1 MPDPEKLLN
10 TVRKAADL
18 TRTTPGR
25 SGRLIRVPP
34 DDEVMVVGDLHGHIG
49 NFQLMLKAADLA
61 RNPRRHLV
69 VQELIHGSFR
79 YVDGSEKSHQAVD
92 LWSALKCQ
100 FPQRVHYL
108 PGNHELAQ
116 WTNRPISKSDVDL
129 NANFLDGVRSA
140 YGRRGDDIYQAYLFL
155 FANLP
160 LAIRTPNRVF
170 ISHSLP
176 SPAALPKFNPGK
188 LERDAHQPADLQP
201 GGMVYSM
208 LWGRDVS
215 QIHVETFLAKVDAN
229 WLITGHIPNEQ
240 GFSVPNDRQIILD
253 SIGSPAGYCLF
264 PAGPPL
270 THAEL
275 VERVKTLQ

>member
-10 TVRKAADL
+10 TVRRAIDL
-18 TRTTPGR
+18 NRTTPGR
-25 SGRLIRVPP
+25 SGRVIRVPP
-34 DDEVMVVGDLHGHIG
+34 DDEVMVIGDLHGNIG

-69 VQELIHGSFR
+69 VQELIHGSF
-79 YVDGSEKSHQAVD
+79 YYADGSEKSHQAVD
-92 LWSALKCQ
+92 LWCALKCQ

-140 YGRRGDDIYQAYLFL
+140 YGRRGDDIYQAYLLL
-155 FANLP
+155 FGNLP
-160 LAIRTPNRVF
+160 LAVRTPNRVF

-176 SPAALPKFNPGK
+176 NPAALPKFNPTK
-188 LERDAHQPADLQP
+188 LEREAHQPADLQP
-201 GGMVYSM
+201 GGMIYSM

-215 QIHVETFLAKVDAN
+215 QIHVEAFLAKVDAN

-240 GFSVPNDRQIILD
+240 GFSVPNDRQVILD

-270 THAEL
+270 THSEL
-275 VERVKTLQ
+275 VERVKILQ